1 MDNWTKIQANITKGV
16 KEITDLFTS
25 TGPDLP
31 ETDMEMCLEAD
42 RAYAEVAASS
52 SSDRAAQ
59 DTARFRLA
67 WALAHSKAAGH
78 ATRAI
83 ELLRDRTYEWGDAVL
98 PRDRRYITA
107 VAHFNEGDYLSAK
120 EAATDALRH
129 DRECRQAEALKTA
142 AEEKIARDGVIGVG
156 AVSVGAAVIG
166 GLIGALASSSSRR
179 R

>member
-1 MDNWTKIQANITKGV
+1 MP
-16 KEITDLFTS
+16 S
-25 TGPDLP
+25 
-31 ETDMEMCLEAD
+31 
-42 RAYAEVAASS
+42 RARSRPHARSKRHAHPRVASPPSAVAASS

>member
-1 MDNWTKIQANITKGV
+1 M
-16 KEITDLFTS
+16 
-25 TGPDLP
+25 
-31 ETDMEMCLEAD
+31 
-42 RAYAEVAASS
+42 
-52 SSDRAAQ
+52 
-59 DTARFRLA
+59 
-67 WALAHSKAAGH
+67 
-78 ATRAI
+78 
-83 ELLRDRTYEWGDAVL
+83 RDRTYEWGDAVL

-142 AEEKIARDGVIGVG
+142 AEEKIARDVVIGVG